1 MQRLIA
7 PLALSVAVTV
17 ALSALG
23 SPALARQVKGS
34 EVVAAAFGNTVVST
48 YPDGRKARLW
58 LKEDG
63 SYTATG
69 RRGKPSS
76 GVWSIKGDKICLKQK
91 KPSGAP
97 FSYCTATPN
106 GGVGASWK
114 AKAVTGEPITVT
126 LIKGKG

>member
-7 PLALSVAVTV
+7 PLALSAAV

-23 SPALARQVKGS
+23 SPAFALQAKDGA
-34 EVVAAAFGNTVVST
+34 VAAAFGNTVVST

-69 RRGKPSS
+69 RRGKASS

-91 KPSGAP
+91 KPSAGP
-97 FSYCTATPN
+97 FSYCTATPS
-106 GGVGASWK
+106 GGIGASWK

-126 LIKGKG
+126 LVKGKA

>member
-7 PLALSVAVTV
+7 PLALSAAVV
-17 ALSALG
+17 LSALG
-23 SPALARQVKGS
+23 SPAFARDARGL

-76 GVWSIKGDKICLKQK
+76 GVWSIKDDKICLKQK
-91 KPSGAP
+91 KPSAVP

-114 AKAVTGEPITVT
+114 AKAVTGEPIIVT
-126 LIKGKG
+126 LVKGKA